1 MLSWA
6 LLMEREMARKVRS
19 ETTSVLT
26 SPFRLTQIDGKRPI
40 SSVSVKSTMMLN
52 LPMVERQRGH
62 PLKSMNLAVASTHE
76 PQTTLLQQ
84 GNTHPG
90 QSIVSRQTGHML
102 PSSFVAIM
110 MKKARCG
117 LIYAAG
123 DRSVPQN
130 WATAVKWWRKAA
142 EAGEKLAQRYMGLC
156 YYYGRGVDRDVAQ
169 AMIWFGKA
177 AAQGNAQAARVVQ
190 TGIPGQG
197 VRGVIVLFTN
207 AASAPPRHA
216 AAHEFAREVNEKF
229 LRPRLQSCSRML
241 QEDDSAVPR
250 QFLRDS
256 M

>member
-1 MLSWA
+1 
-6 LLMEREMARKVRS
+6 MEREMARKVRS